1 MFDLSAYLVGLLVV
15 VAITTV
21 IWTVSV
27 WKRDASIIDLFWSV
41 LFIAA
46 GATYTLMTDE
56 TNGTRTLLML
66 VLVSVWGFRLAG
78 YLTWRNWGEEEDFRY
93 QAMRR
98 RRTERWPI
106 VSLYRVFW
114 LQAGLA
120 WIVSAPLL
128 AAADSTNALGI
139 FDYLGIAIWLV
150 GFSFE
155 SFGDFQLAQFKANPE
170 NEGRVL
176 DTGLWGLTR
185 HPNYFGDF
193 MVWWGFYFIA
203 LGAGGWWSIVGPV
216 VMSLLLLRVSG
227 VALLEQTI
235 TERRPEYA
243 EYIESVNAFFPG
255 RKRRPTADGRRTSM

>member
-1 MFDLSAYLVGLLVV
+1 MFDFTAYLVGLIVV

-21 IWTVSV
+21 IWIASLT
-27 WKRDASIIDLFWSV
+27 KRDASIVDLFWSA

-46 GATYTLMTDE
+46 GSTYALMTDE

-66 VLVSVWGFRLAG
+66 VLVTVWGLRLAG

-98 RRTERWPI
+98 KQGHRFP
-106 VSLYRVFW
+106 VSSLYRVFW
-114 LQAGLA
+114 FQAGLA

-128 AAADSTNALGI
+128 AAADSTNALGV
-139 FDYLGIAIWLV
+139 FDYLGLTIWLI
-150 GFSFE
+150 GFFFE

-193 MVWWGFYFIA
+193 MVWWGFYLIA
-203 LGAGGWWSIVGPV
+203 VGAGGWWSIFGPI
-216 VMSLLLLRVSG
+216 VMSVLLLRVSG
-227 VALLEQTI
+227 VAMLERTI
-235 TERRPEYA
+235 TERRPKYG

-255 RKRRPTADGRRTSM
+255 PRKTRPGS